1 MKTNILKIQAVLLCC
16 IMTLTFTSCSNSKEP
31 SEEPESIETP
41 VSEPELDIIPENE
54 ENEGE
59 DQDNISKPSSE
70 LSNDIRSQQC
80 EINGVVYT
88 FPVESVQQFLDNGW
102 HTEDAL
108 DFTLPANTRTSGY
121 TFKND
126 DGHRIVLEFL
136 NSSDSTKDI
145 MECYV
150 ESVSLSPSAAQTGV
164 TLTLPGGI
172 QIGSS
177 YDEIIAAYGQAD
189 EESPLP
195 DTDVVDLTYGNAYN
209 KVSLTLNGGELN
221 SIYVWFTT
229 PA

>member
-16 IMTLTFTSCSNSKEP
+16 IMTLTFTSCNSKEP

-41 VSEPELDIIPENE
+41 VSEPELDINE

-59 DQDNISKPSSE
+59 NQDNITKPSSE